1 MTETSVETT
10 LNHENQLN
18 KDSFKS
24 LFAIKDYRYLIAGQ
38 FVSTL
43 GDGVYALTI
52 IWTMKVLTG
61 SAVLMSLVLAAEIIP
76 TILFGIFA
84 GVLVDRGDQ
93 KKFMLMSDIFRGLV
107 ILGVALLYWLNLL
120 EPWMLI
126 VAAVVVSSFDSFF
139 IPAKAVAIR
148 SIVPDYLITRAQ
160 SVSSTI
166 QTVVGL
172 AAPAIAGVLLVYSLS
187 TAFLFN
193 ALTFFVSFFFIL
205 LIKEKA
211 LTNKASEKLNW
222 KSFGTDLKTG
232 LNTIVSVPIL
242 RGMIIYLVLIN
253 FMLAPIA
260 VLFPL
265 FVQSAADL
273 AKVEIAFFIGILLGS
288 VAINFFNKLPKIIPM
303 IVGLVLMLGSFGG
316 LAFTENFFVVLAII
330 LVAGIGSPL
339 ASIAL
344 QSLFI
349 LKVPRELIG
358 RSQSTMRVL
367 LESSKPVSL
376 MLIGSLLVYFSIHQ
390 MFLMISI
397 FGGVV
402 VLLMVLN
409 PAIRKAD

>member
-1 MTETSVETT
+1 MSETSVEATVPSEKKEKT
-10 LNHENQLN
+10 
-18 KDSFKS
+18 DSFKS

-38 FVSTL
+38 FVSAL
-43 GDGVYALTI
+43 GDGVYALSI
-52 IWTMKVLTG
+52 IWAMKVLTG
-61 SAVLMSLVLAAEIIP
+61 SAVLMSLVLAAEIVP

-107 ILGVALLYWLNLL
+107 ILGLVFLFWADLL

-126 VAAVVVSSFDSFF
+126 VSAVIISSFDSFF
-139 IPAKAVAIR
+139 VPAKTVAIR
-148 SIVPDYLITRAQ
+148 SIVPDHLITRAQ

-172 AAPAIAGVLLVYSLS
+172 AAPAIAGILLVYSLP

-211 LTNKASEKLNW
+211 LTKKAADKLNW
-222 KSFGTDLKTG
+222 KSFGADLKTG
-232 LNTIVSVPIL
+232 LKTIVSVPIL

-253 FMLAPIA
+253 FMLAPVA

-265 FVQSAADL
+265 FVESAADL

-288 VAINFFNKLPKIIPM
+288 VSINFFNKVRKIVPM
-303 IVGLVLMLGSFGG
+303 VVGLVLMLGSFGA
-316 LAFTENFFVVLAII
+316 LAFTDNFIAVMGII

-349 LKVPRELIG
+349 VKVPRKLIG

-376 MLIGSLLVYFSIHQ
+376 MLTGTLLVHFSINHL
-390 MFLMISI
+390 FLGISI
-397 FGGVV
+397 FGGIV

-409 PAIRKAD
+409 PVIRKAE